1 MELLRILLSR
11 CATLLRRQTLDED
24 LDEEL
29 RTHIDFAIEEHLKQG
44 MSEEKART
52 IALREFGGVTQ
63 IKETYRVQ
71 RGFPFMETVIRDIRY
86 ALRQLRR
93 SPGFAITVILT
104 LALGIGANVVVF
116 SALNTLV
123 LRPFDVPQATNLFQ
137 IVHRQQGW
145 DSHSYRDYVDYRDRD
160 PSLNGLM
167 AYHILSAG
175 LQTGKSTMRSWGYVA
190 SGNYF

>member
-44 MSEEKART
+44 MSEEEART

-71 RGFPFMETVIRDIRY
+71 RSFPFIESSLQDVRY
-86 ALRQLRR
+86 AIRQLWAN
-93 SPGFAITVILT
+93 PTFAVALILT
-104 LALGIGANVVVF
+104 LALSIGANSAIF
-116 SALNTLV
+116 SMIDSV
-123 LRPFDVPQATNLFQ
+123 LLKIA
-137 IVHRQQGW
+137 
-145 DSHSYRDYVDYRDRD
+145 S
-160 PSLNGLM
+160 
-167 AYHILSAG
+167 LSAARENRTS
-175 LQTGKSTMRSWGYVA
+175 LPCQHYLSQVLFESLRFS
-190 SGNYF
+190 